1 MATAPAAAW
10 SQITARLGVARLLLG
25 VQGADHEA
33 DSAVQAAATID
44 LLGGLPALGDAQVLE
59 AAEMSGSVRW
69 AKDDGKRVAE
79 ALFAKSGSM
88 LAKKRMRKEQSRMQD
103 YQAFPNYLQQADWDV
118 LMNKSSSFA
127 VKKCRLLNKM
137 VLRLHASLM
146 HIQHASTGK
155 PRRARTRGRANA

>member
-10 SQITARLGVARLLLG
+10 GQIIARLGVARLLLQG
-25 VQGADHEA
+25 QGADHKA

-59 AAEMSGSVRW
+59 AAEISRNVRW
-69 AKDDGKRVAE
+69 AEDDGKRVAE

-88 LAKKRMRKEQSRMQD
+88 IAKRQTRKEQSRMQD
-103 YQAFPNYLQQADWDV
+103 YQAFPNYLEQADWDV
-118 LMNKSSSFA
+118 LMNKSSSFP

-137 VLRLHASLM
+137 VLRLHAPLM
-146 HIQHASTGK
+146 HMQHASTDK